1 MIITAPPH
9 QLDFWRPA
17 PWTSF
22 RSYEIENG
30 SARSL
35 IFNERS
41 HRSFFL
47 DGHSSQIWSKLEEG
61 CEFSSMMELAG
72 SLSLEEDD
80 VIGFLEQLEED
91 GLALRSSDLP
101 QGSNDLP
108 SPPLDPAPLPKA
120 FEHSEATEPLSEFM
134 HWIADHGFL
143 YSVHWEIT
151 WRCNERCI
159 HCYNPGAAH
168 LPHEKPERDTNE
180 LSTEEVFS
188 LLEELKKLGVFR
200 ITLSGGEPM
209 MRSDFW
215 QVLGCMRKMGFQV
228 GIYTNGLKLIGE
240 NAARL
245 ASLYPNSVSISVY
258 SDVPEAHDKVTRIP
272 GSFRKSTD
280 VLRKMRSLGVATY
293 MKSIQMNHTVRSYAA
308 VQDLAEELGAGAEV
322 DMLMTASADG
332 ASAPLALAA
341 QRPEEL
347 IVMAATPGSPMYVG
361 SIEEGFHFIQRD
373 PDASVCGA
381 GVTTMALDPEGNIVP
396 CNSLPIPSGSVRKEG
411 ISQVW
416 KNSRMHRR
424 RKGQA
429 EIPSFNDEDFQ
440 DALSRWQNIKLNDY
454 HECGTHDRCLWC
466 TKCPGLAMLE
476 HGDPL
481 APSTTNC
488 RLATARMLAAGFL
501 SNGETRESL
510 CQKLGVDPSFG
521 RLPPLDPTLA
531 SEESVR
537 GTGFSPK
544 TSALQNL
551 GCGGGGC
558 AGCSS
563 SVAESI
569 KHQAFGKVTLRTGS
583 HLAVRALDE
592 MYSVIPK
599 MGCKDV
605 PQILNAPKP
614 VRQISQSG

>member
-1 MIITAPPH
+1 MSTTEIN
-9 QLDFWRPA
+9 QLDGWRPA

-22 RSYEIENG
+22 RSYEVENG
-30 SARSL
+30 TARSL

-47 DGHSSQIWSKLEEG
+47 DGHSSRIWSKLEDG
-61 CEFSSMMELAG
+61 CNFSSMMGLAS

-80 VIGFLEQLEED
+80 VIKFLEQLEED
-91 GLALRSSDLP
+91 GLALRTPPLH
-101 QGSNDLP
+101 QGSNDLLL
-108 SPPLDPAPLPKA
+108 PPLDPAPLPKA
-120 FEHSEATEPLSEFM
+120 YEHSESTEPLSEFM

-168 LPHEKPERDTNE
+168 LPHEKPERETNE
-180 LSTEEVFS
+180 LTTEEVFS
-188 LLEELKKLGVFR
+188 LLKELKKLGVFR

-215 QVLGCMRKMGFQV
+215 QVLGRMREMGFQV
-228 GIYTNGLKLIGE
+228 GIFTNGLKLIGDNTE
-240 NAARL
+240 RL

-258 SDVPEAHDKVTRIP
+258 SDEPEAHDKVTRIP

-280 VLRKMRSLGVATY
+280 ALRKMRSLGVATY

-361 SIEEGFHFIQRD
+361 SIDGGFHFIQRD

-411 ISQVW
+411 IGQVW
-416 KNSRMHRR
+416 KSSRMHRR
-424 RKGQA
+424 RKGQTA
-429 EIPSFNDEDFQ
+429 IPSFKDGDFQ
-440 DALSRWQNIKLNDY
+440 DALSRWQNIKLKDY

-510 CQKLGVDPSFG
+510 CRKLGVDPSFG
-521 RLPPLDPTLA
+521 RLPSHDPTLA

-558 AGCSS
+558 GGCQS
-563 SVAESI
+563 SVADSI
-569 KHQAFGKVTLRTGS
+569 KHQAFGKVTLHTGS
-583 HLAVRALDE
+583 DLAVRALDE
-592 MYSVIPK
+592 MYSVISK
-599 MGCKDV
+599 IGCKDV
-605 PQILNAPKP
+605 PKIINAPKP
-614 VRQISQSG
+614 VRKISQSR